1 VTAALHAH
9 ADLASFYAR
18 LQEAPRRVLMLDYD
32 GTLAPFRVRPEQATP
47 YPGVSELLETLA
59 MQEDTR
65 IVVVTGRRARD
76 VAELL
81 EISSLIEIWG
91 VHGWERLLP
100 GQPLSSQEPSAEIR
114 LALAQAHTLADDLRR
129 SGARIERKPASIA
142 FHWRGLPDSA
152 ADRLREQLQAAWRP
166 FADGAKLEWLPFD
179 GGVELRAPGANKR
192 YAVSS
197 VLSEITDDSVAAYL
211 GDDLTDEDAF
221 RAIKGRGLAVLV
233 RPECRETAA
242 DVWIRP
248 PDELLEF
255 IGRWRRNGA
264 GR

>member
-1 VTAALHAH
+1 MIQVLNGH
-9 ADLASFYAR
+9 ADLASFYVR

-47 YPGVSELLETLA
+47 YPGVSEMLVTLA

-65 IVVVTGRRARD
+65 VVVVTGRRAQD

-81 EISSLIEIWG
+81 ELSGLIEIWG

-100 GQPLSSQEPSAEIR
+100 GKELNSQEPTAEIR
-114 LALAQAHTLADDLRR
+114 LALAEAHTLADGLRR

-152 ADRLREQLQAAWRP
+152 VERLREQLQSAWRP
-166 FADGAKLEWLPFD
+166 FAESAMLEWLPFD

-192 YAVSS
+192 FAVSA
-197 VLSEITDDSVAAYL
+197 VLSETSADSVAAYL

-221 RAIKGRGLAVLV
+221 RAMKGRGLSVLV
-233 RPECRETAA
+233 RPERRETEA

-255 IGRWRRNGA
+255 IGRWRRKETG
-264 GR
+264 

>member
-1 VTAALHAH
+1 VSQVLNGH
-9 ADLASFYAR
+9 ADLASFYTR
-18 LQEAPRRVLMLDYD
+18 LQDASRRVLMLDYD

-47 YPGVSELLETLA
+47 YPGVSEMLETLA

-65 IVVVTGRRARD
+65 VVVVTGRRARD

-81 EISSLIEIWG
+81 DISGLIEVWG

-100 GQPLSSQEPSAEIR
+100 GKELTSQEPTAEIR
-114 LALAQAHTLADDLRR
+114 LALAEAHTLVDGLRR

-142 FHWRGLPDSA
+142 FHWRGLPNA
-152 ADRLREQLQAAWRP
+152 AVENLRDQVQAAWRP
-166 FADGAKLEWLPFD
+166 FAESAMLEWLPFD

-197 VLSEITDDSVAAYL
+197 VLSETSEDSVAAYL

-221 RAIKGRGLAVLV
+221 RAMKGRGLSVLV
-233 RPECRETAA
+233 RPEHRDTEA

-248 PDELLEF
+248 PDELLDF
-255 IGRWRRNGA
+255 IGRWRRKKTG
-264 GR
+264 

>member
-1 VTAALHAH
+1 VSQVLNGH
-9 ADLASFYAR
+9 ADLASFYTR
-18 LQEAPRRVLMLDYD
+18 LQDAPRRVLMLDYD

-47 YPGVSELLETLA
+47 YPGVSEMLETLA

-65 IVVVTGRRARD
+65 VVVVTGRRARD

-81 EISSLIEIWG
+81 EISGLIEVWG

-100 GQPLSSQEPSAEIR
+100 GKELSSQEPTAEIR
-114 LALAQAHTLADDLRR
+114 LALAEAHTLVEGLRR

-142 FHWRGLPDSA
+142 FHWRGLQDA
-152 ADRLREQLQAAWRP
+152 AVENLHDQVRAAWRP
-166 FADGAKLEWLPFD
+166 FAESAMLEWLPFD

-197 VLSEITDDSVAAYL
+197 VLSETSEDSVAAYL

-221 RAIKGRGLAVLV
+221 RAMKGRGLSVLV
-233 RPECRETAA
+233 RPERRDTEA

-248 PDELLEF
+248 PDELLDF
-255 IGRWRRNGA
+255 IGRWRRKKTG
-264 GR
+264 